1 MKKRILLFCLCL
13 ALFAALMTVGVC
25 AEGEALAGEVGS
37 TEENPFA
44 VLYRMITEN
53 LDSVFGAFAALGTL
67 IVAFSYKRGM
77 LPLLRGG
84 VNVLSDKVR
93 QIGDESEKIGKES
106 AENAEFVK
114 NQLQMLLKSFQ
125 SCADSVGNFGST
137 LEELR
142 AKTGEIELLKSL
154 VAGEIEL
161 LYDIFSSSSLPQYQ
175 KEMVARRTEELRAAL
190 GGESHEA

>member
-13 ALFAALMTVGVC
+13 ALLAALMTVGVF
-25 AEGEALAGEVGS
+25 AEGEALAEGA
-37 TEENPFA
+37 EENPFA
-44 VLYRMITEN
+44 LLYRDITEN
-53 LDSVFGAFAALGTL
+53 LDAIFGAFAAVGTL

-84 VNVLSDKVR
+84 VNVLSDRVK
-93 QIGDESEKIGKES
+93 QIGEESEKIGKES
-106 AENAEFVK
+106 SENAEFVK
-114 NQLQMLLKSFQ
+114 NQLQIILKSFQ
-125 SCADSVGNFGST
+125 NCAESVEGFGT
-137 LEELR
+137 VLEELR
-142 AKTGEIELLKSL
+142 KKIGEIELLKSL
-154 VAGEIEL
+154 VAGEVEL